1 MAWHEMMV
9 APINKGDQ
17 KRVAYEYEDNL
28 SAPGNGDA
36 ILIPEE
42 ITWFSTTMSFTAGA
56 SGKIQV
62 TTDTVATVKAETDVT
77 WVDSWWGDADATY
90 VDLFFPVT
98 AIRIVQ
104 IDTGTMKLTVR
115 AQ

>member
-1 MAWHEMMV
+1 MAWHEMKV
-9 APINKGDQ
+9 APIRQGNTEV
-17 KRVAYEYEDNL
+17 VAYEYEDNL
-28 SAPGNGDA
+28 SAIGNGDA
-36 ILIPEE
+36 ILIPKG
-42 ITWFSTTMSFTAGA
+42 INWFSTTMSFTAGA
-56 SGKIQV
+56 TGKIQV
-62 TTDTVATVKAETDVT
+62 TTDTVATVKSETGVT
-77 WVDSWWGDADATY
+77 WVDSWWGDADDIY